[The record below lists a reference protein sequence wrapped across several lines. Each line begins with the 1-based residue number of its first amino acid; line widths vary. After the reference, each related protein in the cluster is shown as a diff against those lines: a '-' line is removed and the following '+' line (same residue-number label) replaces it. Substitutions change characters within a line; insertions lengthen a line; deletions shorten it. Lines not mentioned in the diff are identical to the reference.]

1 MFNKFNNITPF
12 FIKAYY
18 FSLLL
23 FLFFVRLICQ
33 KTPKKNFLSEGK
45 SFFILWN
52 VCVPFPLFWG
62 EKLQKFCLPSMLFMC
77 YYVYY
82 FGKNLQIIIFIMFWL
97 LKTVICTVH
106 FFVIFRRLVRKFV
119 IKMWYIYV
127 QNEAIL
133 WYKNFLYQ
141 KFSIGCLLNNK
152 TLLFTYDSYY
162 FICVIYLFYAL
173 QHFDEKS

>member
-1 MFNKFNNITPF
+1 MSMEHVCSLPF
-12 FIKAYY
+12 FLRIKNY
-18 FSLLL
+18 
-23 FLFFVRLICQ
+23 
-33 KTPKKNFLSEGK
+33 K
-45 SFFILWN
+45 SF
-52 VCVPFPLFWG
+52 
-62 EKLQKFCLPSMLFMC
+62 CLHSMIFMC

-97 LKTVICTVH
+97 LKTVICTIH
-106 FFVIFRRLVRKFV
+106 FLVIFRRLVRKFV
-119 IKMWYIYV
+119 IKMWYIDV

-133 WYKNFLYQ
+133 WYKNFSYQ
-141 KFSIGCLLNNK
+141 KFSICYLLQNK

>member
-1 MFNKFNNITPF
+1 MRVILVC
-12 FIKAYY
+12 YY
-18 FSLLL
+18 FYFLSDL
-23 FLFFVRLICQ
+23 FVRETQKKYFVRREIFFYFFYGTCVFPSLFFEE
-33 KTPKKNFLSEGK
+33 KKNYK
-45 SFFILWN
+45 SF
-52 VCVPFPLFWG
+52 
-62 EKLQKFCLPSMLFMC
+62 CLHCMIFMC

-133 WYKNFLYQ
+133 WYKNFSYQ
-141 KFSIGCLLNNK
+141 KFSISCLLNNK